1 MMNERRAVRKA
12 GGGPCRVLQQR
23 RQLVQGCGRQHAGAA
38 RTGPHHRGQ
47 VCRVRYGE
55 AGWTSAPV
63 RREHRVGEMS
73 RKACGLTEITWVVDK
88 GKRDERRLRQQHP
101 VTTR

>member
-1 MMNERRAVRKA
+1 M
-12 GGGPCRVLQQR
+12 LQQR

-73 RKACGLTEITWVVDK
+73 RKACGLREIIVGRGQWTRRTETPNNNN
-88 GKRDERRLRQQHP
+88 R
-101 VTTR
+101 